1 MILSERR
8 CYLDGPMWVILIACI
23 YVACGA
29 VLLAVLLQDRAK
41 SLGARQR
48 HAGSGAERQAHAMPD
63 MVFRTH
69 A

>member
-1 MILSERR
+1 
-8 CYLDGPMWVILIACI
+8 MWVILFASL

-41 SLGARQR
+41 TIGVRQR
-48 HAGSGAERQAHAMPD
+48 RAGGDGERQAHAMPD

>member
-1 MILSERR
+1 
-8 CYLDGPMWVILIACI
+8 MWVILITCV

-29 VLLAVLLQDRAK
+29 VLWAVLLQDRAK
-41 SLGARQR
+41 TGGAQPRRAGGDSGRQ
-48 HAGSGAERQAHAMPD
+48 SHAMPD

>member
-1 MILSERR
+1 
-8 CYLDGPMWVILIACI
+8 MWVILLAGV

-29 VLLAVLLQDRAK
+29 VLLAVHVQDRAK
-41 SLGARQR
+41 AVAVGRQR
-48 HAGSGAERQAHAMPD
+48 SGGDGVRRANAMPD

>member
-1 MILSERR
+1 
-8 CYLDGPMWVILIACI
+8 MWVILIACV

-48 HAGSGAERQAHAMPD
+48 HAGGAERQAHAMPD

>member
-1 MILSERR
+1 
-8 CYLDGPMWVILIACI
+8 MWVLILASV

-41 SLGARQR
+41 TVGVRR
-48 HAGSGAERQAHAMPD
+48 RGEGGDSGRRANAMPD
-63 MVFRTH
+63 MAFRTH

>member
-1 MILSERR
+1 
-8 CYLDGPMWVILIACI
+8 MWVLVLAGV

-41 SLGARQR
+41 TIGVRGR
-48 HAGSGAERQAHAMPD
+48 GEGGDSGRRATAMPD

>member
-1 MILSERR
+1 
-8 CYLDGPMWVILIACI
+8 MWVILFASV

-41 SLGARQR
+41 AGGLRQR
-48 HAGSGAERQAHAMPD
+48 RTGGETERQAHAMPD

>member
-1 MILSERR
+1 
-8 CYLDGPMWVILIACI
+8 MWVILLASV

-41 SLGARQR
+41 TVGVRRPREGGDREHRAN
-48 HAGSGAERQAHAMPD
+48 AMPD

>member
-1 MILSERR
+1 
-8 CYLDGPMWVILIACI
+8 MWVILLAGV

-41 SLGARQR
+41 TVGVGRRREDGDSVRR
-48 HAGSGAERQAHAMPD
+48 TNVMPD

>member
-1 MILSERR
+1 
-8 CYLDGPMWVILIACI
+8 MWVILLAGV

-41 SLGARQR
+41 AVGVGRR
-48 HAGSGAERQAHAMPD
+48 REGGDGERRAHVMPD

>member
-1 MILSERR
+1 
-8 CYLDGPMWVILIACI
+8 MWVILIASV

-41 SLGARQR
+41 TVGIRQR
-48 HAGSGAERQAHAMPD
+48 REGGDSERQAHAMPD

>member
-1 MILSERR
+1 
-8 CYLDGPMWVILIACI
+8 MWVILFAGV

-41 SLGARQR
+41 AVGLQQR
-48 HAGSGAERQAHAMPD
+48 RTGGDAERQTHAMPD

>member
-1 MILSERR
+1 
-8 CYLDGPMWVILIACI
+8 MWVILFAGV

-41 SLGARQR
+41 TVGVGERR
-48 HAGSGAERQAHAMPD
+48 AGGDAERQAHAMPD

>member
-1 MILSERR
+1 
-8 CYLDGPMWVILIACI
+8 MWVIVLASV

-41 SLGARQR
+41 TVGVRRRGGGGDS
-48 HAGSGAERQAHAMPD
+48 ERRAHAMPD

>member
-1 MILSERR
+1 
-8 CYLDGPMWVILIACI
+8 MWVILIAGI

-29 VLLAVLLQDRAK
+29 VLLAVLLQDRARTV
-41 SLGARQR
+41 GVRQR
-48 HAGSGAERQAHAMPD
+48 RPGDDGPRVHAMPD

>member
-1 MILSERR
+1 
-8 CYLDGPMWVILIACI
+8 MWVILIACL

-29 VLLAVLLQDRAK
+29 VLLAVLLQDRARN
-41 SLGARQR
+41 LGPQQR
-48 HAGSGAERQAHAMPD
+48 RSGGGGERQAHAMPD